1 MLGLPIS
8 VPSVPEV
15 AERLSG
21 GRPGGNRAGLHMTR
35 LHGRNDGMC
44 RVVIVDP
51 SWIPSHDLQAHDQLT
66 WRGPCVCRVVIVDP
80 SWNPS

>member
-1 MLGLPIS
+1 
-8 VPSVPEV
+8 
-15 AERLSG
+15 
-21 GRPGGNRAGLHMTR
+21 MTR

-66 WRGPCVCRVVIVDP
+66 WRGPCMCRVVIVDP
-80 SWNPS
+80 SWDPS